1 MLDSLGW
8 RTITC
13 IRELLMNCERS
24 LIAAAVFLITGLGL
38 IFGFTH
44 GSVGLGAAYP
54 VAGTALDVSLK
65 TTGLPAL
72 AGVVATLMGLLLLI
86 IAVVQAVAAQ
96 LPSEPA
102 KAATSKAA

>member
-1 MLDSLGW
+1 MS
-8 RTITC
+8 
-13 IRELLMNCERS
+13 CERS

-44 GSVGLGAAYP
+44 GTVGFGAAYP

-72 AGVVATLMGLLLLI
+72 AGVMATLIGVLLLI
-86 IAVVQAVAAQ
+86 IAIVQALVAQ

-102 KAATSKAA
+102 KAATTKAA

>member
-1 MLDSLGW
+1 M
-8 RTITC
+8 T
-13 IRELLMNCERS
+13 CERS

-44 GSVGLGAAYP
+44 GTVGFGAAYP

-72 AGVVATLMGLLLLI
+72 LGVLTTLIGVLVLI
-86 IAVVQAVAAQ
+86 IALVQAVVAQ
-96 LPSEPA
+96 MPGESA
-102 KAATSKAA
+102 KTASTKIA

>member
-1 MLDSLGW
+1 
-8 RTITC
+8 
-13 IRELLMNCERS
+13 MNCQRS

-44 GSVGLGAAYP
+44 GTVGFGAAYP

-72 AGVVATLMGLLLLI
+72 LGVLATLIGVLVLLI
-86 IAVVQAVAAQ
+86 ALVQAVVAQ
-96 LPSEPA
+96 MPGESA
-102 KAATSKAA
+102 KAVSTKVA